1 MPSSQIDKTSAL
13 DRLLRLLKVPGV
25 SLHEAAV
32 SRTVGK
38 MLLHLGVRKSW
49 IKRDHAHRHFG
60 GQTGNLIARLP
71 GSGQLR
77 RAGRRFFSAHL
88 DTVPVCAGAQAVV
101 SGPYIR
107 PKGKTGLGADDRAG
121 VASVISALAEAK
133 ARTKNLP
140 PLTLAFTVSE
150 ELGLFGA
157 QYMDRKVL
165 ADCAM
170 GFNVDGDSPAHPTV
184 GAPSGFMLDIEITG
198 IPSHAGGAPQR
209 GASAATVF
217 ALATAELAKGG
228 WLGKV
233 VKGPQEGR
241 MNFGIVQGG
250 NATNVVMPSMTI
262 KGEARSHSEA
272 LLNRIIT
279 TAEKAF
285 HRAAKKVKNDQARTA
300 KVRFKATRNYTRFK
314 LPLGSDVMKEYQRA
328 CKKVRAG
335 RLVPSIGFGA
345 VDANYFCANG
355 LPTVTFGAG
364 GRDAH
369 CVGERCYLPDYYL
382 SVAVLTE
389 LMTGT

>member
-1 MPSSQIDKTSAL
+1 MPSLQIDKKSAL

-32 SRTVGK
+32 SQTVEK
-38 MLLHLGVRKSW
+38 MLLGLGVRKAW
-49 IKRDHAHRHFG
+49 IKRDHAHRHFDG
-60 GQTGNLIARLP
+60 RTGNLIARLP

-88 DTVPVCAGAQAVV
+88 DTVPVCAGAQALLQG
-101 SGPYIR
+101 SYIR

-121 VASVISALAEAK
+121 VAAVISGLAEAK
-133 ARTKNLP
+133 ARTNNIP

-170 GFNVDGDSPAHPTV
+170 GFNVDGGSPAHATV
-184 GAPSGFMLDIEITG
+184 GAPSGFLLDIEITG

-217 ALATAELAKGG
+217 ALATTELAKGG
-228 WLGKV
+228 WLGKI
-233 VKGPQEGR
+233 VKGRQEGR
-241 MNFGIVQGG
+241 MNFGMVQGG

-262 KGEARSHSEA
+262 NGEARAHSEA

-285 HRAAKKVKNDQARTA
+285 HRAARKVKNDQTRTA

-314 LPLGSDVMKEYQRA
+314 LPLRSAVMKEYQRA
-328 CKKVRAG
+328 CKKTGAAK
-335 RLVPSIGFGA
+335 LTESIGFGA
-345 VDANYFCANG
+345 VDANYFCAKG